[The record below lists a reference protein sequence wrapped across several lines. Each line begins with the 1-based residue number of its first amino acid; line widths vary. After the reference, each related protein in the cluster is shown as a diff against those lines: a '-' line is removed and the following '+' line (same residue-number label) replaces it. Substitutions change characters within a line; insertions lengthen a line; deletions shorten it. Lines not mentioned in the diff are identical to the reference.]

1 MSHGCGRCSSVPM
14 LLSRR
19 EPNHISGVNFL
30 YRTAF
35 PLSPSATCCDDQ
47 CLSERMGMP
56 GGARSRFKC
65 DAGSANERRVGCL
78 EKRVN
83 TDSSGKPVCRTFAG
97 RLRTNAFDVHHEI
110 LMVRGRSKLEPIYP
124 VITGSFA
131 ASHAVM
137 PPASS
142 ITLVMPYWL
151 RMLTAIE
158 DR

>member
-1 MSHGCGRCSSVPM
+1 M
-14 LLSRR
+14 LLSRG

-35 PLSPSATCCDDQ
+35 PLSPPATCRDNQ
-47 CLSERMGMP
+47 CLSERMRMP
-56 GGARSRFKC
+56 GGTRSRLKG
-65 DAGSANERRVGCL
+65 DAGTSNERRVGCL
-78 EKRVN
+78 KERVN

-97 RLRTNAFDVHHEI
+97 RLRTNAFDVHHQI
-110 LMVRGRSKLEPIYP
+110 LMVRGTDKLDLIYP
-124 VITGSFA
+124 VTTGSFA

-142 ITLVMPYWL
+142 IRLVMPYWF